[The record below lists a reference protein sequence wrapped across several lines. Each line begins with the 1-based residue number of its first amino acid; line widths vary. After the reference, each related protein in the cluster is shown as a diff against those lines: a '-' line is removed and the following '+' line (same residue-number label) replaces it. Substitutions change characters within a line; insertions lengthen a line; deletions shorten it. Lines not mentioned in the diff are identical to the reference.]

1 VSAIYRVQQF
11 VRAAGAWIR
20 AEDVEEAWLKRY
32 LEPAA
37 VDLFRAMPRYDQQHA
52 LNVVRT
58 LQGQGQTEPD
68 LLAAALLHDV
78 GKSVSQVTP
87 LHLWHRVAS
96 VLIRAFSPG
105 LLERLGQDRLGSWRW
120 PFFVQQH
127 HAALGA
133 ELAQQAGCSPVTVE
147 LIRRHEDPPAA
158 TGDAGQSGDPL
169 LAALLAADS
178 VN

>member
-11 VRAAGAWIR
+11 VRAARAWVQ
-20 AEDVEEAWLKRY
+20 AEDVDKAWLNRY
-32 LEPAA
+32 LAPAA
-37 VDLFRAMPRYDQQHA
+37 VDLFRAMPRYDQKHA
-52 LNVVRT
+52 LNVLRT
-58 LQGQGQTEPD
+58 LQEQGHTESD

-78 GKSVSQVTP
+78 GKSVSQATS

-96 VLIRAFSPG
+96 VLMRAFTPG
-105 LLERLGQDRLGSWRW
+105 LLEKIGQDRPGSWRQ

-158 TGDAGQSGDPL
+158 AGDAGQNGDPL
-169 LAALLAADS
+169 LAALLAADG

>member
-11 VRAAGAWIR
+11 VRAARAWVQ
-20 AEDVEEAWLKRY
+20 AEEVDEAWLKGY
-32 LEPAA
+32 LAPAA

-58 LQGQGQTEPD
+58 LQEHGHTEPD

-78 GKSVSQVTP
+78 GKSVSQVTS
-87 LHLWHRVAS
+87 LHLWHRVAW
-96 VLIRAFSPG
+96 VLIRAFAPG
-105 LLERLGQDRLGSWRW
+105 LLAKIGQDRPGSWRQ

-127 HAALGA
+127 HAVLGA
-133 ELAQQAGCSPVTVE
+133 EMAQQAGCSPVTVE
-147 LIRRHEDPPAA
+147 LIRRHEDAPAA

-169 LAALLAADS
+169 LAALLAADG